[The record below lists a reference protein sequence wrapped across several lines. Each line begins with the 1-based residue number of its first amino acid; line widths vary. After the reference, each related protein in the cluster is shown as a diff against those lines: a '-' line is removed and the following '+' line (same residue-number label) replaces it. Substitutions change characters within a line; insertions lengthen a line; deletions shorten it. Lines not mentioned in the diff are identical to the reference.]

1 MEPVIDNVQ
10 APGGGRIGLVHCP
23 GTHAAGLVPSG
34 AAVALD
40 ADLDVLA
47 RWGARALVT
56 LLQPY
61 ELTLLGVDDLGERAR
76 AQGLAWWHLPVTDG
90 TAPGAAF
97 ERAWRD
103 EVGPALHARLDAGGR
118 VVVHCRAG
126 IGRSGSV
133 AARLLIERGV
143 TPEKAIVAVRRARP
157 GAIES
162 PEQAAWVRGCGAR

>member
-23 GTHAAGLVPSG
+23 GAHAAGLAPPLVTG
-34 AAVALD
+34 ALD
-40 ADLDVLA
+40 ADLAVLA
-47 RWGARALVT
+47 RWGGRALVT

-61 ELTLLGVDDLGERAR
+61 ELTLLGAEDLGARAR
-76 AQGLAWWHLPVTDG
+76 AHGLAWWHLAVTDG
-90 TAPGAAF
+90 AAPGEAF
-97 ERAWRD
+97 ERAWRED
-103 EVGPALHARLDAGGR
+103 AGPALHGHLDTGER

-133 AARLLIERGV
+133 AARLLIERGLP
-143 TPEKAIVAVRRARP
+143 PEQAIVAVRRARP

-162 PEQAAWVRGCGAR
+162 PEQAAWVRACGAR

>member
-1 MEPVIDNVQ
+1 MEPLIDNVR

-23 GTHAAGLVPSG
+23 GTHAAGMVPAG
-34 AAVALD
+34 ATTALD
-40 ADLDVLA
+40 ADLAVLA
-47 RWGARALVT
+47 DWGARALVT

-61 ELTLLGVDDLGERAR
+61 ELTLLGAEALGERAR

-90 TAPGAAF
+90 AAPGAAF

-103 EVGPALHARLDAGGR
+103 EVGPALHAHLDAGGR
-118 VVVHCRAG
+118 LVVHCRAG

-143 TPEKAIVAVRRARP
+143 TTDDAIVTVRRARP

-162 PEQAAWVRGCGAR
+162 PEQVAWVRAFGAR